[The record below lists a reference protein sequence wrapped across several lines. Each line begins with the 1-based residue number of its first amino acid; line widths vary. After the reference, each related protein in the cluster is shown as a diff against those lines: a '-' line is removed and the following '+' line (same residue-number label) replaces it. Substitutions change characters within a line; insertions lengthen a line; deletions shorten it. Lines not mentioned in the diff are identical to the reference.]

1 MQLLSL
7 HIKSAEKC
15 LIFRS
20 QTRAASEKHRPPSC
34 QAEQSIAPRHPQKV
48 YGGANPL
55 TPVTMGS
62 AGLHCLLRE
71 AADTVKTL
79 PVQVSRLLLCKK

>member
-7 HIKSAEKC
+7 HIKSAEKR

-34 QAEQSIAPRHPQKV
+34 QAEQSIAPHTHTQVCR
-48 YGGANPL
+48 GANPL

-71 AADTVKTL
+71 AADTVKRSL
-79 PVQVSRLLLCKK
+79 SKFPGYFCA